1 MEAQINSFTILGI
14 AAVISVFVFLV
25 ARDWWVK
32 RGRAR
37 YRAHCHNKR
46 RTEHGD
52 PYEHE
57 LNRLFEAQH
66 RMDLQAFD
74 AMSVMLRESMRHR

>member
-1 MEAQINSFTILGI
+1 METQITPFTILGI
-14 AAVISVFVFLV
+14 AVVIGVFVFLV
-25 ARDWWVK
+25 AHDWWVK

-37 YRAHCHNKR
+37 YRAHRHNKR
-46 RTEHGD
+46 RAEHGD

-74 AMSVMLRESMRHR
+74 AMRAMLRESMRYR